1 MDAVK
6 FLKKARDFCKA
17 RRCEECEI
25 CDSACY
31 GGICHAIE
39 QLDDDD
45 IDMLVNTIE
54 EVEGDEDD

>member
-6 FLKKARDFCKA
+6 FLKKARDFCKT

-25 CDSACY
+25 RDCACY

-39 QLDDDD
+39 QMDDDEMD
-45 IDMLVNTIE
+45 ELVNAIE
-54 EVEGDEDD
+54 EWEDEDD